1 MIYVSTEVNELLLRW
16 HPVVW
21 FGGTFEC
28 IRREGCAD
36 ICELGVNELLL
47 DWKGDLDYI
56 SLSVLLIAPA
66 KYLKSKAG

>member
-28 IRREGCAD
+28 IRRGGCAD
-36 ICELGVNELLL
+36 ICELG
-47 DWKGDLDYI
+47 G
-56 SLSVLLIAPA
+56 
-66 KYLKSKAG
+66 